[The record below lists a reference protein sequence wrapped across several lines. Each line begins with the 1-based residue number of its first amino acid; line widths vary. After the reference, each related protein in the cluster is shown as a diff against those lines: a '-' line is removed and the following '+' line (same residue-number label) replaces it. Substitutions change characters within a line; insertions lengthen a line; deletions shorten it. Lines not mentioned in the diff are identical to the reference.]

1 MSSKDSLGDRMK
13 MHEDRTRFYLPRRT
27 YTIIRLDGKSFHT
40 FTRGC
45 KKPFD
50 RSLMDCMQAATLK
63 LCEEIQNV
71 KIGYTQSDE
80 ITLVLTDFDERG
92 TCQWFDG
99 NLQKMVSVS
108 ASIATAEFNKRWS
121 RVATELFYETLS
133 DVVYDHNG
141 LVAEILNFQDEL
153 KSAHFDSRA
162 YTVSECW
169 EAYNAVLWRQNDA
182 SKNSVQMVA
191 RALYSHGTL
200 QDKNIP
206 QLHDLIVEAGQN
218 WNDYPTDCKRG
229 AFVVRGEN
237 GWKIDA
243 EGPILTQD
251 KGYFFKF
258 VPQMEQYAMPP
269 EVIV

>member
-1 MSSKDSLGDRMK
+1 
-13 MHEDRTRFYLPRRT
+13 
-27 YTIIRLDGKSFHT
+27 
-40 FTRGC
+40 
-45 KKPFD
+45 
-50 RSLMDCMQAATLK
+50 MQAATLA
-63 LCEEIQNV
+63 LCEGIQNV

-80 ITLVLTDFDERG
+80 ITLILTDFDERG

-108 ASIATAEFNKRWS
+108 ASIATAEFNKQWLLKNVMDYFDPDLDYYRGNI
-121 RVATELFYETLS
+121 
-133 DVVYDHNG
+133 YDFISG
-141 LVAEILNFQDEL
+141 V

-191 RALYSHGTL
+191 RALYSHGKL
-200 QDKNIP
+200 QNKKIP
-206 QLHDLIVEAGQN
+206 ELHDLIVEAGQN
-218 WNDYPTDCKRG
+218 WNNYPTDCKRG

-237 GWKIDA
+237 GWVVDK

-258 VPQMEQYAMPP
+258 VPQMEGYSMAP
-269 EVIV
+269 EVIE

>member
-13 MHEDRTRFYLPRRT
+13 MHEDRTRYYLPRRT
-27 YTIIRLDGKSFHT
+27 YTIIRLDGRSFHT

-50 RSLMDCMQAATLK
+50 RDLMDCMQATTLK

-80 ITLVLTDFDERG
+80 ITLILTDFDERG

-108 ASIATAEFNKRWS
+108 AAIATAEFNKQWLLKNLADMWS
-121 RVATELFYETLS
+121 NTIEYG
-133 DVVYDHNG
+133 DVVDYIDK
-141 LVAEILNFQDEL
+141 L
-153 KSAHFDSRA
+153 KSAHFDSRV

-191 RALYSHGTL
+191 RALYSHGKL
-200 QDKNIP
+200 QDKKIP

-229 AFVVRGEN
+229 AFVVRGES
-237 GWKIDA
+237 GWVVDK

-258 VPQMEQYAMPP
+258 VPQMEGYTPPP
-269 EVIV
+269 EVVS

>member
-1 MSSKDSLGDRMK
+1 MKD
-13 MHEDRTRFYLPRRT
+13 HEDRTRFFLPKRT
-27 YTIIRLDGKSFHT
+27 YTVIRLDGRSFHT

-50 RSLMDCMQAATLK
+50 RDLMDCMQATTLK

-71 KIGYTQSDE
+71 KLGYTQSDE
-80 ITLVLTDFDERG
+80 ITLILTDFDERG

-99 NLQKMVSVS
+99 NLQKMVSIS
-108 ASIATAEFNKRWS
+108 ASIATAEFNKRWLMNVFADAWNS
-121 RVATELFYETLS
+121 TTDYSEAVNLIADT
-133 DVVYDHNG
+133 
-141 LVAEILNFQDEL
+141 

-191 RALYSHGTL
+191 RALYSHGKL
-200 QDKNIP
+200 QDKKIP

-237 GWKIDA
+237 GWKIDS

-269 EVIV
+269 EVIS

>member
-13 MHEDRTRFYLPRRT
+13 MHEDRTRYYLPRRT
-27 YTIIRLDGKSFHT
+27 YTIIRLDGRSFHT

-50 RSLMDCMQAATLK
+50 RDLMDCMQATTQK

-80 ITLVLTDFDERG
+80 ITLILTDFDERG
-92 TCQWFDG
+92 TAQWFDG

-108 ASIATAEFNKRWS
+108 AAIATAEFNKQWLLKCIHDSFEFDLDYR
-121 RVATELFYETLS
+121 R
-133 DVVYDHNG
+133 D
-141 LVAEILNFQDEL
+141 EINDFISKMKL
-153 KSAHFDSRA
+153 AHFDSRA

-191 RALYSHGTL
+191 RALYSHGKL
-200 QDKNIP
+200 QSKKIP
-206 QLHDLIVEAGQN
+206 QLHDMIVEAGQN

-229 AFVVRGEN
+229 AFVVRDES
-237 GWKIDA
+237 GWKIDK
-243 EGPILTQD
+243 EGPILSQD

-258 VPQMEQYAMPP
+258 VPQMDGYAMPP
-269 EVIV
+269 EVVS